1 MIKEFLRRFVLGAGS
16 AGKLRGEPTEEGLR
30 FALFETGGSHD
41 AESAFNL
48 AGGVASQDRALATY
62 LAQLVQEEAA
72 NIQGDAVVLPWP
84 NIYTL
89 IRDQEHAG
97 CIELLGL
104 APATDLVPVLNS
116 KQALSDADFDILIDG
131 WTSATEG
138 DIEGK
143 LIGGYLVSDDRERL
157 LGATVWRLAS
167 EIRAFRNRLPE
178 LRTQRSHELAW
189 GRIRAAAQL
198 AQARIASKYLA
209 TTIVLTPETL
219 ELPLKKVEALGT
231 RVLTVFPTFDGAPD
245 DWLSTFDRFGEVQ
258 PHYDV
263 AQGGNRVRIVLS
275 EPVRRVLTVI
285 KKQMPG
291 RQVAGAK
298 AEAFV
303 RNPYAVLGED
313 AHSALDE
320 EKFQEAKASAGLVPC
335 VFTLHSLVK
344 GGNVE
349 GVGLLVTQHFPDGA
363 AKTDKIDFEDPQLLD
378 RFLQKLERALQE
390 ERQVFPWEE
399 FDLDLDGES
408 SRHLEEGRQLL
419 HLWRAK
425 AQHSIVLEE
434 VYSLTQ
440 YGERIEGIGIAK
452 PIYSPFIK
460 RQSDGAEDPWAPD
473 NLVPLLGISL
483 PGTSERVFVELD
495 KAWIDVFE
503 QNVTE
508 AESEGRADVSNPK
521 LPTPVSTAEARRLVD
536 SFRSL
541 LDADSNLDRKAS
553 KQADSAPSPRRKR
566 ETLLVKANIQKI
578 DYVEQRKAALAIPS
592 GKGPELPSC
601 LRDNVKLKPHQ
612 EQGVAWLQHLIG
624 LSPTECRGALLADDM
639 GLGKTLQLA
648 TVLARYYEST
658 PDAAP
663 SLIVAPVALLD
674 NWKNE
679 FKTFFDD
686 RFPSVVTLYGEHL
699 AQMKQPRSYIDDR
712 LLERGIGN
720 LLKPG
725 WLAGAKIVL
734 TTYETL
740 RDYEFSLAKQDFAF
754 MICDEAQKIKTPNAL
769 ITLAAKKQKVAFKVA
784 CTGTPVENTLADIWC
799 LFDFIQPGLLGALD
813 EFGRSYRRPIEAK
826 TEEHR
831 QALDRLRGMLAPQLL
846 RRTKADIAG
855 DLPKKIFVT
864 NSRPVER
871 LQVELS
877 NYQRQL
883 YVEGLRR
890 MRTVAAETDL
900 RQRAKLSFGVLH
912 FIKAV
917 CAEPFCLPGGRF
929 AVDRGGESQH
939 LEKSPKMRW
948 MLDELERIQ
957 TLQEKVIIFSELRQ
971 VQAALYHF
979 LNSRFNLKP
988 FIINGDTEAR
998 QGLIDK
1004 FQQKPGF
1011 NAIILSPLAAG
1022 FGLNIVAANHVIH
1035 FTRTWNPAKENQA
1048 TDRAY
1053 RIGQTKDVYV
1063 YCPTIVAPDFV
1074 TFEAKLDAL
1083 MRAKSILAT
1092 DMLDGSGGDF
1102 GLADL
1107 APEGPAGVGLEA
1119 SALTL
1124 DDVDRMDG
1132 DTFEVFC
1139 KLLWEKQGYLSRIT
1153 PKKKGDGGVDV
1164 VALSGKSGVLIQC
1177 KHSGGIDSELG
1188 WDAIKEVV
1196 GGAAGYQAMHLGVK
1210 FTRLALTNR
1219 KFNSNAREQANHNH
1233 VSLIERDKLGSLLS
1247 GYPVLNTEFHDELA
1261 RRTTL
1266 DTH

>member
-1 MIKEFLRRFVLGAGS
+1 MIRELLRRLVSRAGA
-16 AGKLRGEPTEEGLR
+16 AGNLRAEPTEEGLR
-30 FALFETGGSHD
+30 YALFQTGSSHD
-41 AESAFNL
+41 AETAFNL
-48 AGGVASQDRALATY
+48 AGKAAAQDQALATY
-62 LAQLVQEEAA
+62 LAQLVQEEIALVRD
-72 NIQGDAVVLPWP
+72 DAVVLPWSAV
-84 NIYTL
+84 YEL
-89 IRDQEHAG
+89 LRDEEHAG
-97 CIELLGL
+97 CVELLGL
-104 APATDLVPVLNS
+104 APLTDLTPVLGS
-116 KQALSDADFDILIDG
+116 KQAMSDPGFEIFVDV
-131 WTSATEG
+131 WTSPEEG
-138 DIEGK
+138 DKTGRCV
-143 LIGGYLVSDDRERL
+143 GGYLLAEQGAKL
-157 LGATVWRLAS
+157 LGERAWRLAS
-167 EIRAFRNRLPE
+167 EVRAFQNRPQE
-178 LRTQRSHELAW
+178 ARTQHFHELAW
-189 GRIRAAAQL
+189 GRIRTIAQS

-209 TTIVLTPETL
+209 TTVVLTPETL
-219 ELPLKKVEALGT
+219 ELPLAKVEALGT
-231 RVLTVFPTFDGAPD
+231 RVLTVFPTFRDAPD
-245 DWLSTFDRFGEVQ
+245 EWLSTFDRFGEVQ

-263 AQGGNRVRIVLS
+263 TQGGNRVRIVLS

-285 KKQMPG
+285 KKQMPA

-298 AEAFV
+298 AEAFI

-313 AHSALDE
+313 AHAAIDE
-320 EKFQEAKASAGLVPC
+320 AKFQEAKASGGLLPC
-335 VFTLHSLVK
+335 VFTLHSTVK

-349 GVGLLVTQHFPDGA
+349 GVGLLVTQHYPDGA
-363 AKTDKIDFEDPQLLD
+363 AKTDRVGFESPELLE
-378 RFLQKLERALQE
+378 RFLLKLEKALQE
-390 ERQVFPWEE
+390 ERQMFPWEE

-425 AQHSIVLEE
+425 AQQSIPLEE

-460 RQSDGAEDPWAPD
+460 RQNESADDPWAPE

-483 PGTSERVFVELD
+483 PNTTERVFVELD
-495 KAWIDVFE
+495 KAWIDSFE
-503 QNVTE
+503 QSVAK
-508 AESEGRADVSNPK
+508 AESEGRPEVSNVK
-521 LPTPVSTAEARRLVD
+521 LPTPVATAEARRLAD

-541 LDADSNLDRKAS
+541 LDADSNLDHKPS
-553 KQADSAPSPRRKR
+553 KQSDSAPSARRKR
-566 ETLLVKANIQKI
+566 ETLLVKANIQQI
-578 DYVEQRKAALAIPS
+578 DYVEQRKVVLTIPS
-592 GKGPELPSC
+592 DRGPDLPSC
-601 LRDNVKLKPHQ
+601 LRPTVKLKPHQ
-612 EQGVAWLQHLIG
+612 ERGVAWLQHLIG

-648 TVLARYYEST
+648 TALARYYEST
-658 PDAAP
+658 PDGAP
-663 SLIVAPVALLD
+663 TLIVAPVTLLD

-679 FKTFFDD
+679 FKTFFNDQ
-686 RFPSVVTLYGEHL
+686 FPPVVTLYGEQL
-699 AQMKQPRSYIDDR
+699 AQVKQPKSYIDDR

-769 ITLAAKKQKVAFKVA
+769 ITLAAKKQKVAFKIA

-799 LFDFIQPGLLGALD
+799 LFDYIQPGLLGALD

-831 QALDRLRGMLAPQLL
+831 NALDRLRAMLAPQLL

-864 NSRPVER
+864 NSRPNER

-890 MRTVAAETDL
+890 IRSAAAEADL
-900 RQRAKLSFGVLH
+900 RQRARLSFGVLH

-929 AVDRGGESQH
+929 AVDRAGEIQH

-957 TLQEKVIIFSELRQ
+957 VLQEKVIIFTELRQ
-971 VQAALYHF
+971 VQSALYHF
-979 LNSRFNLKP
+979 LNSRFGLKP
-988 FIINGDTEAR
+988 FIINGDTESR

-1011 NAIILSPLAAG
+1011 NAIVLSPLAAG

-1074 TFEAKLDAL
+1074 TFEAKLDGL
-1083 MRAKSILAT
+1083 MRAKSALAT

-1107 APEGPAGVGLEA
+1107 APEGPTGSGLET

-1139 KLLWEKQGYLSRIT
+1139 KLLWEKQGFSSRIT
-1153 PKKKGDGGVDV
+1153 RKRKGDGGVDV

-1177 KHSGGIDSELG
+1177 KHSGGADSEMG

-1196 GGAAGYQAMHLGVK
+1196 GGAAGYQAMHAGVK
-1210 FTRLALTNR
+1210 FSRLALTNR
-1219 KFNSNAREQANHNH
+1219 TFNANAREQANHNH
-1233 VSLIERDKLGSLLS
+1233 VVLVEREKLGALLG
-1247 GYPVLNTEFHDELA
+1247 GYPVLNTEFHDELS
-1261 RRTTL
+1261 RRHAL
-1266 DTH
+1266 DAH